1 MSRNYKFKNPEG
13 LYFVSFAVINWM
25 DVFIRPI
32 YFDCLVTNLNYCV
45 EKKGME
51 IYAWCIMTNHVHL
64 VFKSTVQKPEDL
76 LRDFK
81 TFTSKQLLKLIQ
93 ENIRESRREWLM
105 YAFAKAGKANSNNT
119 HFQFW
124 QQHNH
129 PIELWSNRIIDQK
142 INYIHA
148 NPVKAG
154 FVEYDYEYLH
164 SSARD
169 YCDVKGLVNIVREI

>member
-45 EKKGME
+45 EKKGMK

-93 ENIRESRREWLM
+93 ENFRESRREWLM
-105 YAFAKAGKANSNNT
+105 CAFAKAGKANSNNT

-129 PIELWSNRIIDQK
+129 PIELWSNKFIDQK
-142 INYIHA
+142 INYILA

-169 YCDVKGLVNIVREI
+169 YCDVKGLVNIVREE